1 MNRFSILQD
10 KKDFELKKCYV
21 CGSTHNPNIH
31 EVYFGVAHRKLSIQ
45 YGCCVCLC
53 SYHHNGS
60 NAGVHFNREL
70 DLMLKQEM
78 QKAFEREYPEI
89 DFRAV
94 FRKNYL

>member
-1 MNRFSILQD
+1 MERYSILQD
-10 KKDFELKKCYV
+10 KKDFDLRKCYI
-21 CGSTHNPNIH
+21 CGSRLQPNIH
-31 EVYFGVAHRKLSIQ
+31 EVYFGSAHRKLSIQ

-60 NAGVHFNREL
+60 SNGVHFNHEL

-78 QKAFEREYPEI
+78 QRAFEKTYPQI
-89 DFRAV
+89 DFKGV